1 MLRRLNMKNKKFQ
14 DRFKHLINLL
24 LNYDRIMK
32 VGKSNEDAIH
42 KYLASGVD
50 VKL

>member
-1 MLRRLNMKNKKFQ
+1 MKNKKFQ

-24 LNYDRIMK
+24 LNYDKIMK

>member
-1 MLRRLNMKNKKFQ
+1 MKKKQGVQ

-24 LNYDRIMK
+24 LNYDKIMK
-32 VGKSNEDAIH
+32 VGKSNEAAIH
-42 KYLASGVD
+42 RYLASGVD